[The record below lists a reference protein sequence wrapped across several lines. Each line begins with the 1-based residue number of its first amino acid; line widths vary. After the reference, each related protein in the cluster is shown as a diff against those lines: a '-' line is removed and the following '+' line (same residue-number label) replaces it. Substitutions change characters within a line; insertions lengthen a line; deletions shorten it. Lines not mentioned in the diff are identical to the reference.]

1 MKLKIASQT
10 VIVLTSPRVIQD
22 FMDRRSASTSDRPAM
37 KLVDLI
43 TDGLNPALA
52 RNGLSHG
59 SILLALHY

>member
-52 RNGLSHG
+52 RNGLFHG
-59 SILLALHY
+59 SILLVLP